1 MITGRPSA
9 TRMFAA
15 RGTGAEPTSVQDRDF
30 APYRVEEV
38 RVDLF
43 RGQFVESATVHSER
57 ERHGTVG

>member
-1 MITGRPSA
+1 
-9 TRMFAA
+9 MFAA

>member
-1 MITGRPSA
+1 
-9 TRMFAA
+9 MFAA
-15 RGTGAEPTSVQDRDF
+15 RQGPVREPTAVQDRDF

-43 RGQFVESATVHSER
+43 RGQFVESATVHIAER